1 MRNPDRNACPPGGK
15 EHYPDVIGRVC
26 MHTVGFSGRLEAK
39 EEFMQLSEMP
49 PYTRSARGFNFN
61 NLGTERTYF
70 LFIKLTFRSIKT
82 HKYKLVL
89 RAGDGAENIHHPA
102 LGATG
107 IE

>member
-1 MRNPDRNACPPGGK
+1 
-15 EHYPDVIGRVC
+15 
-26 MHTVGFSGRLEAK
+26 MHTVGFSGRIKAK

-70 LFIKLTFRSIKT
+70 LFIKLTFRCIKA
-82 HKYKLVL
+82 HKYETIL
-89 RAGDGAENIHHPA
+89 RAVDGTENIHHPA
-102 LGATG
+102 LRTTG

>member
-1 MRNPDRNACPPGGK
+1 MRNPDRNPGSQGCK

-26 MHTVGFSGRLEAK
+26 MHTVGFSGRLK
-39 EEFMQLSEMP
+39 VNEEFLQLSEMLQDSRP
-49 PYTRSARGFNFN
+49 AGGFNFN
-61 NLGTERTYF
+61 NLGAERTYF
-70 LFIKLTFRSIKT
+70 LFIKLTFGSIKT

-89 RAGDGAENIHHPA
+89 RAVDGAENIHHPA